1 MGVASIVEIPCSFV
15 QPSRV
20 RVPTSCVFRGSPL
33 MTLLGYAE

>member
-20 RVPTSCVFRGSPL
+20 RVPTSCAYRGNL
-33 MTLLGYAE
+33 QRHRRVCVE